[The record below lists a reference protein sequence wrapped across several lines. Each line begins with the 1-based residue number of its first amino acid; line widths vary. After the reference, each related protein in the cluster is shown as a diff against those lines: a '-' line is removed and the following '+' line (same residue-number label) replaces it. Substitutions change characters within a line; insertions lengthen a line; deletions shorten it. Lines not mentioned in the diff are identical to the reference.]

1 MARCTTTRG
10 LEVHHKNRAG
20 GNDIGNAE
28 VLCGPCHQATRS
40 YGTPGTSPPPF
51 SQDVKDR
58 AIRAAGNQ
66 CQCTRTG
73 GCH

>member
-1 MARCTTTRG
+1 MARCTRKSG

-40 YGTPGTSPPPF
+40 FGVPGKSPPPF
-51 SQDVKDR
+51 SQEVKDR
-58 AIRAAGNQ
+58 AIRAAGNE
-66 CQCTRTG
+66 CECTRTS